1 MAIVSGSSWTNPAPI
16 ADNSGS
22 HLFSDLQPNTTYTV
36 GVRRVCTESNSEW
49 TTRTVTTDQQVGI
62 SNFEIQ
68 NSEFELYPNPA
79 TSEVTVS
86 VNNLEIQNSK
96 FEILSL
102 SGQVL
107 DQFEIH
113 NSKFK
118 IDISSLPA
126 GAYFIRLTGQ
136 QQTAVRKLIVK

>member
-1 MAIVSGSSWTNPAPI
+1 M
-16 ADNSGS
+16 
-22 HLFSDLQPNTTYTV
+22 PNTTYTV
-36 GVRRVCTESNSEW
+36 GVRQVCDDNNHSDW
-49 TTRTVTTDQQVGI
+49 VTRTVTTSQVGI

-68 NSEFELYPNPA
+68 NPEFELYPNPA

-96 FEILSL
+96 FEILTL

-107 DQFEIH
+107 DQFKIQ

-126 GAYFIRLTGQ
+126 GAYFLRLTSEDS
-136 QQTAVRKLIVK
+136 TAVRKLIVR